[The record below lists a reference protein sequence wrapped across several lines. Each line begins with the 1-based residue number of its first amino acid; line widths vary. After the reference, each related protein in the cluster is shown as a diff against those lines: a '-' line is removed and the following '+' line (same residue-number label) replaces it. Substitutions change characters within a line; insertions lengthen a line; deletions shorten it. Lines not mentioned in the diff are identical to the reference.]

1 MLLNTFNKNTSKL
14 LDGLCKNGILHFP
27 MSELMKKRYI
37 RTLILLEDE
46 GRSRGT
52 GKTAF
57 VLRLIGKPL
66 PQSLY

>member
-1 MLLNTFNKNTSKL
+1 MDFTKMP
-14 LDGLCKNGILHFP
+14 CALHFP

-52 GKTAF
+52 GKTVF
-57 VLRLIGKPL
+57 VLRLICEPL
-66 PQSLY
+66 PPNFY